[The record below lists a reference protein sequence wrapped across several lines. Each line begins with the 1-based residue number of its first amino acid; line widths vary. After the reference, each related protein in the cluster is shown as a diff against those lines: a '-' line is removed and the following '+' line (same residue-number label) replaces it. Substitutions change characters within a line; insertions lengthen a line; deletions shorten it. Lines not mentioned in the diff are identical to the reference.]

1 MDPKEKFREIL
12 REGALR
18 FSAEELPLSIERPA
32 NPEHGDYASNIA
44 LQLSKRL
51 RRNPRQIA
59 EEIAKA
65 SAPALAATGLFEP
78 LTVAGA
84 GFLNIRV
91 KAEAK
96 LEGSRQVLDQGKDDG
111 RVKTE
116 KEESIQIEFVSA
128 NPTGPL
134 HVGHGRGAAYGD
146 SLAKLLEFA
155 GARVTR
161 EFYVND
167 AGRQMDILALSVW
180 LRYLQMR
187 NVDVPFPEEGYRG
200 DYVRDIAARLAN
212 ENLAGKADF
221 SGVLPD
227 ADAEIDRLIDLA
239 KRTLGDG
246 WKRVHRFA
254 LEAMLADQ
262 REDLAAFRVSFDQW
276 SSEQALHDNGLID
289 KALRLLQAR
298 GHLFEQG
305 GALWFRSS
313 AFGDEKDRVVRR
325 ENGQYTYFASD
336 IAYHL
341 DKFERGFDRVIDVW
355 GADHHGYVP
364 RVKGALEA
372 FGLDPGRLEIALVQF
387 AVLYRNGEK
396 LAMGKRSGEFVTLRE
411 LREEVGNDAARFFYV
426 LRKSDQHL
434 DFDLD
439 LAKSESSDNPVYYVQ
454 YAHARVCSVFAQI
467 EGWDFPKN
475 LSLEPLKSDRELLLA
490 QRLAELPELILA
502 AARERAPHSLA
513 FYLRELAAE
522 FHSYYN
528 AERILVDDEPLGSA
542 RLALSAAVRQAL
554 ANGLSLLGVS
564 ATDTRTPSVISSRRA
579 RSRIPPRPTS
589 RRRGSRSSASSR
601 ASSRPICPTREPGTG
616 YAWGRT
622 PGWRISTA
630 CARCWRRTE
639 STPAS

>member
-18 FSAEELPLSIERPA
+18 FSAEEIPLSIERPA

-91 KAEAK
+91 KPEAK
-96 LEGSRQVLDQGKDDG
+96 LEVIRQVLEHGKDYG

-187 NVDVPFPEEGYRG
+187 NMDVPFPEEGYRG
-200 DYVRDIAARLAN
+200 DYVRDIAARLAD

-239 KRTLGDG
+239 KTTLGDG

-254 LEAMLADQ
+254 LDAMLADQ
-262 REDLAAFRVSFDQW
+262 REDLAAFRVSFDHW
-276 SSEQALHDNGLID
+276 SSEQALHDKGLID

-313 AFGDEKDRVVRR
+313 AFGDVKDRVVRR

-396 LAMGKRSGEFVTLRE
+396 VAMGKRSGEFVTLRE

-467 EGWDFPKN
+467 ERWDFPKN

-490 QRLAELPELILA
+490 QRLAEFPELILT
-502 AARERAPHSLA
+502 AARERSPHSLA

-528 AERILVDDEPLGSA
+528 AERILVDDETLRSA
-542 RLALSAAVRQAL
+542 RLALSAAVRQTL

-564 ATDTRTPSVISSRRA
+564 AP
-579 RSRIPPRPTS
+579 
-589 RRRGSRSSASSR
+589 
-601 ASSRPICPTREPGTG
+601 EKM
-616 YAWGRT
+616 
-622 PGWRISTA
+622 
-630 CARCWRRTE
+630 
-639 STPAS
+639 

>member
-18 FSAEELPLSIERPA
+18 FSAEELTLSIERPA

-91 KAEAK
+91 KPEAK
-96 LEGSRQVLDQGKDDG
+96 LEVIRQVLGQGKDYG

-187 NVDVPFPEEGYRG
+187 NMDVPFPEEGYRG
-200 DYVRDIAARLAN
+200 DYVRDIAARLAD
-212 ENLAGKADF
+212 ENLARKADF
-221 SGVLPD
+221 SGALPD

-490 QRLAELPELILA
+490 QRLAEFPELILT

-528 AERILVDDEPLGSA
+528 AERILVDDETLRSA
-542 RLALSAAVRQAL
+542 RLALSAAVRQTL

-564 ATDTRTPSVISSRRA
+564 AP
-579 RSRIPPRPTS
+579 
-589 RRRGSRSSASSR
+589 
-601 ASSRPICPTREPGTG
+601 EKM
-616 YAWGRT
+616 
-622 PGWRISTA
+622 
-630 CARCWRRTE
+630 
-639 STPAS
+639 